1 MIRGFAVLLAC
12 QLAGEAIV
20 RAAGWPV
27 PGPVLGL
34 CLLVACLAVADRM
47 GRPGSPDGGGV
58 GRVADGL
65 LGHLALLFVPAGVG
79 IVQHLGTVGP
89 YGAALLLALVVSTV
103 VTLGVTVGIF
113 LLVKRLL
120 GVRPDASP

>member
-1 MIRGFAVLLAC
+1 MIRGFVVLLAC
-12 QLAGEAIV
+12 QLAGEAVV
-20 RAAGWPV
+20 RAFGWPV

-34 CLLVACLAVADRM
+34 GLLVTGLAICDRR
-47 GRPGSPDGGGV
+47 GWLGPLDESGV

-65 LGHLALLFVPAGVG
+65 LGILALLFVPAGVG

-89 YGAALLLALVVSTV
+89 YGGALLLALVVSTV
-103 VTLGVTVGIF
+103 VTLGLTVGVF

-120 GVRPDASP
+120 GAGPDPRP